1 MLVPIAVLHF
11 LFWASMHHLC
21 IEYELECCRLLS
33 MQIQDSPSHC
43 YHCEIGEK
51 FLWCQV
57 PPNDWMIIES
67 QTDSFKLP
75 EIATVLKKCTTK
87 FDKSA
92 QNQFETSDLRCLL
105 WNKLENQNLQ
115 KLKLDSQVNVDL
127 RISKIIKF
135 QHRYDLQHFQ
145 DPPKILDS
153 VVLKS
158 FDYRFEMENG
168 SN

>member
-105 WNKLENQNLQ
+105 WNKLEKSEFEKTQTWLSSECWSTYKQ
-115 KLKLDSQVNVDL
+115 DYKVSTSL
-127 RISKIIKF
+127 RSSAF
-135 QHRYDLQHFQ
+135 PR
-145 DPPKILDS
+145 S
-153 VVLKS
+153 S
-158 FDYRFEMENG
+158 
-168 SN
+168 

>member
-1 MLVPIAVLHF
+1 
-11 LFWASMHHLC
+11 
-21 IEYELECCRLLS
+21 

-105 WNKLENQNLQ
+105 WNKLE
-115 KLKLDSQVNVDL
+115 
-127 RISKIIKF
+127 
-135 QHRYDLQHFQ
+135 
-145 DPPKILDS
+145 
-153 VVLKS
+153 KS
-158 FDYRFEMENG
+158 EFTKTQTW
-168 SN
+168 